1 MANKRGLSVLNMFRG
16 GDEKRKDYL
25 ATNFIISDANP
36 EQLEL
41 LREPCRLNGG
51 AFGLC
56 LRGECELSLNL
67 DSYRVKPHDLIVVAP
82 GAIVQIRK
90 KSGDFRGILIGFSV
104 DFVREIDFQTH
115 IPFYTQIYD
124 NPCFPLS
131 DDNAFML
138 FDFFTFLGGKVRSGH
153 IYKKEI
159 IQHLMLALFYEISAI
174 YQKQQPEL
182 PIRHLSHR
190 EDICKRLIELVMKHH
205 RNERSVGFYAR
216 ELCMTPK
223 YLSSLVKRISGKSVF
238 DWINDAVILDAKTLL
253 KSSSM
258 TVQQIADQLNFP
270 NPSFFGRYF
279 KQHTGLTPCQYRQHL
294 G

>member
-1 MANKRGLSVLNMFRG
+1 MVKQEGLSVLNMFRNSG
-16 GDEKRKDYL
+16 EKRNDYL
-25 ATNFIISDANP
+25 SANFVISDANP

-56 LRGECELSLNL
+56 LRGTCELSLNL
-67 DSYRVKPHDLIVVAP
+67 NTYRVSPRDLIVVTP
-82 GAIVQIRK
+82 GAIVQIK
-90 KSGDFRGILIGFSV
+90 EKSEDFRGFLIGFSV
-104 DFVREIDFQTH
+104 DFVREIDFLSM
-115 IPFYTQIYD
+115 IPFYATIHD
-124 NPCFPLS
+124 NPCLPLS
-131 DDNAFML
+131 DDSAFML
-138 FDFFTFLGGKVRSGH
+138 FDFFTFLGEKARPGH
-153 IYKKEI
+153 LYKKEI
-159 IQHLMLALFYEISAI
+159 TQHLMLALFYEISAI
-174 YQKQQPEL
+174 YQKRQPEL
-182 PIRHLSHR
+182 QVRTLSHH
-190 EDICKRLIELVMKHH
+190 EDICKRLVELVVKHH

-258 TVQQIADQLNFP
+258 TVQQISDQLNFP

-279 KQHTGLTPCQYRQHL
+279 KQHTGMTPRQYRQHI

>member
-1 MANKRGLSVLNMFRG
+1 MANKEGLSVLNMFRNS
-16 GDEKRKDYL
+16 DEKRKDYL
-25 ATNFIISDANP
+25 AANFIISDANP
-36 EQLEL
+36 EQLDL
-41 LREPCRLNGG
+41 LQEPCRLNGG

-56 LRGECELSLNL
+56 LRGNCELSLNL
-67 DSYRVKPHDLIVVAP
+67 DSYHVQQRDLIVVAP

-90 KSGDFRGILIGFSV
+90 KSEDFRGILIGFSV
-104 DFVREIDFQTH
+104 DFVREIDFQSL
-115 IPFYTQIYD
+115 IPFYATIRD
-124 NPCFPLS
+124 NPCLPLS
-131 DDNAFML
+131 DDSAFML
-138 FDFFTFLGGKVRSGH
+138 FDFFTFLGEKARSRH

-159 IQHLMLALFYEISAI
+159 TQHLMLALFYEISAI
-174 YQKQQPEL
+174 YQKRQPEL
-182 PIRHLSHR
+182 PVRRLSHR
-190 EDICKRLIELVMKHH
+190 EDICKRLLELVVKHH
-205 RNERSVGFYAR
+205 RDERGVGFYAR

-279 KQHTGLTPCQYRQHL
+279 KQHTGLTPRQYRQHL